1 VAGDLAISDVARVF
15 GLRTSAIRYYEQV
28 GILPPPMRK
37 NGQRRYD
44 NSALFRL
51 AVVHRARETGFTLEE
66 IRELFF
72 GFPPG
77 TPPPERWHQLSQ
89 RKLAELRERMK
100 RLKLMETLLKRV
112 EDCHCDA
119 LDECGEKILHP
130 AATTKKQ
137 LPHTRTT
144 AQKQTGT
151 TGISARANRIFPLLA
166 TRKSRYRKD
175 AST

>member
-1 VAGDLAISDVARVF
+1 MAGDLAISDVARVF

-51 AVVHRARETGFTLEE
+51 AVVQRARETGFTLEE
-66 IRELFF
+66 IRELFV
-72 GFPPG
+72 GFAPG

-119 LDECGEKILHP
+119 LDECGEKILYR
-130 AATTKKQ
+130 AATTKKE
-137 LPHTRTT
+137 LPHTQTT
-144 AQKQTGT
+144 VQKGKGT
-151 TGISARANRIFPLLA
+151 RAISATANRIFPLLA
-166 TRKSRYRKD
+166 PRKSRYRKD
-175 AST
+175 A